1 MQVFQQKTPL
11 PGTTQ
16 AGEHTVCSVGGRGRG
31 GGTPAVCTAAGATAA
46 AVMPAA
52 MGLVGTLAG
61 FFSLFRGR
69 AWLALGGGVG
79 RSGLGGL
86 VFAGDAGLAAP
97 ASAAPAA
104 AGVFLF
110 RRLTG
115 WEKGGLALRSGIGLG
130 AGLAAVAGLLLFLLA
145 LPIGFQLALGLP
157 GVAAL
162 VAAQTAA
169 GLAALAFAAAGLVL
183 F

>member
-46 AVMPAA
+46 AVVPAA
-52 MGLVGTLAG
+52 MGLVGALAG

-79 RSGLGGL
+79 RSALGGL
-86 VFAGDAGLAAP
+86 VFAGLAAP

-110 RRLTG
+110 RRLTVG
-115 WEKGGLALRSGIGLG
+115 EEGGLALRSGSGLG
-130 AGLAAVAGLLLFLLA
+130 AGLAPVAGLLLFLLA
-145 LPIGFQLALGLP
+145 LSIGFQLALGLP

>member
-52 MGLVGTLAG
+52 MGLVGALAG

-69 AWLALGGGVG
+69 AWLALGGSVG

-86 VFAGDAGLAAP
+86 VFAGGAGLAAP

-110 RRLTG
+110 RRLTVEG
-115 WEKGGLALRSGIGLG
+115 EGGLALRGGSGLR
-130 AGLAAVAGLLLFLLA
+130 AGLAPVAGLLLFLLA
-145 LPIGFQLALGLP
+145 LPIGFQLALGFS

-169 GLAALAFAAAGLVL
+169 GLAALAFAAACL
-183 F
+183 FLF